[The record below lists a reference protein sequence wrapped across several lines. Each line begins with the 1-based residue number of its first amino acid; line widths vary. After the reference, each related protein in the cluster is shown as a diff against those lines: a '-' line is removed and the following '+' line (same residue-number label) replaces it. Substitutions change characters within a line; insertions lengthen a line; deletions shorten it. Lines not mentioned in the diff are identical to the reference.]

1 MNDIYKILTE
11 NEWDEACLKG
21 YIDTSLDQEDGFI
34 HFSSAR
40 QLALTLQLYFKNE
53 ENLVL
58 LQIDTS
64 KLNEEII
71 FEEVN
76 SKNRKGKFPHLYGKL
91 SVNDV
96 HKRWNIGRGA
106 FKLPNDIL
114 ATAEKNI

>member
-71 FEEVN
+71 F
-76 SKNRKGKFPHLYGKL
+76 L
-91 SVNDV
+91 SLI
-96 HKRWNIGRGA
+96 HI
-106 FKLPNDIL
+106 
-114 ATAEKNI
+114 